1 MLIDFSVKNYKCF
14 KDWNTLSMETGE
26 RLRKFAASNTL
37 TSRTGKLLKNVIL
50 FGPNGSGKTNFM
62 QAIYSLFRLIKS
74 PTSDLS
80 EDLPYVPN
88 ALCAGCPED
97 PTSYRITFEMK
108 GVIYCYELEH
118 DRNQILFEKL
128 TYWKNQTEVVHFERN
143 SDQNQ
148 FDVPESL
155 KDMTKRTRAN
165 RLFLSVAQDLNDFHS
180 SNVMS
185 WFNDVLLFYNVLPK
199 QQRFG
204 LLSDPMMKEKMLKF
218 LNYCG
223 IDVVDLV
230 VRTREINTDE
240 TFRKAMQLLIPNE
253 SSLLRESI
261 EMEELFILYN
271 RYHQSGEVAGTA
283 EIPFENES
291 SGTRK
296 LIMIGFMLISQEHPR
311 VMLMDEFDIA
321 LHLELSKALVK
332 VINSPE
338 NKNQMIMSS
347 HTLELMDCDLRVDQI
362 YLMEKDFKGSSSVY
376 SLFDFEDLPSVA
388 RSDIKFAKRYINGQF
403 GAMPTIESDEISK
416 VLFGGVDE

>member
-1 MLIDFSVKNYKCF
+1 
-14 KDWNTLSMETGE
+14 
-26 RLRKFAASNTL
+26 
-37 TSRTGKLLKNVIL
+37 
-50 FGPNGSGKTNFM
+50 
-62 QAIYSLFRLIKS
+62 
-74 PTSDLS
+74 
-80 EDLPYVPN
+80 
-88 ALCAGCPED
+88 
-97 PTSYRITFEMK
+97 
-108 GVIYCYELEH
+108 
-118 DRNQILFEKL
+118 
-128 TYWKNQTEVVHFERN
+128 
-143 SDQNQ
+143 
-148 FDVPESL
+148 
-155 KDMTKRTRAN
+155 MTKRTRAN

-271 RYHQSGEVAGTA
+271 RYHQSGEVAGTT

-311 VMLMDEFDIA
+311 VMLMDEFDNA

-338 NKNQMIMSS
+338 NKNQMIMRS